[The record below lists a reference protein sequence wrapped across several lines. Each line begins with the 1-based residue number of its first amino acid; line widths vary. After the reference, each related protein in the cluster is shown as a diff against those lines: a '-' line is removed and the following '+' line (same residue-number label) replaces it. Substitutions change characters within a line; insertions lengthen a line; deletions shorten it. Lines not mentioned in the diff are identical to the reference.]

1 MTTQLFATGAT
12 VATPGALALGE
23 LLSETRSIM
32 LTATVN
38 PMPATGDLTGS
49 GKAV

>member
-23 LLSETRSIM
+23 LLSETR
-32 LTATVN
+32 
-38 PMPATGDLTGS
+38 
-49 GKAV
+49 